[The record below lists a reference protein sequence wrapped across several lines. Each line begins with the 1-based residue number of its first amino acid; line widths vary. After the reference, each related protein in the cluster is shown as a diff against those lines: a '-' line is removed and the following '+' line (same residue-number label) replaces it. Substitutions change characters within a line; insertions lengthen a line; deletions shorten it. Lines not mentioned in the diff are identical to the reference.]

1 MNVYFSEN
9 KPINKV
15 DSAWFSQA
23 FKKKKNEIGLRDEH
37 CMVLILSS

>member
-23 FKKKKNEIGLRDEH
+23 FKKKKTKLGSEMNIAWCLF
-37 CMVLILSS
+37 